1 MESPHIRYTDNSPDA
16 DAVLPTA
23 FGDFRIRAFRDPGD
37 GKEHAILYVG
47 DLSEGSPLVRV
58 HSECLTGDAFHSLRC
73 DCGPQLHASMKA
85 IQERGHGAIAYMR
98 QEGRG
103 IGLYSKMQA
112 YALQDIG
119 MDTLDANLALGLPAD
134 ARKYDFA
141 AEMLYSM
148 GIQSIELVTNN
159 PDKRDQ
165 LTQYGIKI
173 SNRVPIIVGQCAEHQ
188 HYMQTKGSRMGHIL
202 PTEG

>member
-1 MESPHIRYTDNSPDA
+1 MESPHIRYTDNSLDA

-173 SNRVPIIVGQCAEHQ
+173 SNRVPIIVGQCAENQ